1 MRRLI
6 KIELGINEINEIE
19 IEKITQGDINSN
31 FINLVF
37 KNIDINNYKLLS
49 FFKSKNEEKPIVADE
64 IKEISNSVNVAIP
77 NIFMKKSQK
86 IDVEFAL
93 KSKLDNSLLT
103 VNKRLELEVIPT
115 INGTYLSAIAGENLN
130 LTIEE
135 QIQRIEDITKDIDV
149 IVKDAAKEVVSEQ
162 LQGAIADVEQGI
174 REQGA
179 LSVVLIENLRDK
191 TLELLETTKN
201 NKVDEFK
208 SYLEQES
215 ANVKSEIETVK
226 NNTLEEITNSATDIS
241 NQIVEDVKKVLDEH
255 KKQVVDA
262 VNLAGSEQK
271 TELTKAKD
279 DFIKLLDA
287 KATEIIERGH
297 LQIVE
302 ALETFIAQKKKEL
315 DDYELEKE
323 TQLNNFNETQ
333 KKELQDETEKS
344 KSAITE
350 HGNIERD
357 RIIKEV
363 AAGTDGEK
371 EKLNT
376 HVTTVNI
383 PALDEH
389 EKKKEKELDD
399 YNLTKKSELD
409 EHTNDKKSELDTY
422 NSEKKSE
429 LDTHTTKKQ
438 EALDNHVTTVNEVA
452 LNNFTDKKK
461 EDITTHTDSQ
471 KEILNNHVETT
482 NKKILT
488 DFTEEKKGDLDT
500 HKNLKAGELDKHT
513 NDKKSDL
520 DTHTEKKKGEL
531 DTYNSEKKSELD
543 SYVDETSK
551 VALDA
556 YEKTKEGELNTHTTK
571 KTAEINKHVE
581 DKKLEL
587 DKHTETKKGDID
599 THITTELEKTTTA
612 KKEELETYTTTKKG
626 DIDTHVVTKNGELD
640 KYEKSKEKEFEGFTA
655 SRVQG
660 FETELDGVLESKKGI
675 ITQHTDE
682 QVKRVTDEGTK
693 QLGLIGQATGGLSE
707 RVDAL
712 ETDKFDKGGVSADYD
727 TAKKVEDKIKALENR
742 PQGDF
747 LEKGGYVGT
756 AQDLKDSIDT
766 KVENATF
773 NQEKEKINTSLSTKV
788 ENSVFEQEKE
798 NINNDL
804 ATKVAIEIFTQELA
818 KKLGKTENAA
828 SATKLLN
835 SILIN
840 LAGAISGSVQVDGS
854 KNVTIQTTLNGI
866 HADKITEGTISVDR
880 LPKSAFSE
888 FLPVANKTARLA
900 LTKTQVQNGDTVKEA
915 DTGRMYL
922 VIDDSKLNQEAG
934 YQEYTT
940 IVSWA
945 SITGKPSEFPAEEHT
960 HEQYAT
966 TTQLNQGLASKSPV
980 NHTHTKEEISNF
992 PQSLKNPY
1000 SLSISLNGTK
1010 KWTYDGNTAIDANI
1024 TTASLNVYNKN
1035 EVDSKLAEK
1044 APMQHTHPNVYYD
1057 KSEIDNKLG
1066 GKANAAHIHG
1076 SNNINSMSGYVKGS
1090 NAGAI
1095 NTSDTL
1101 NEAIAKLE
1109 NKLEDK
1115 ANASHSHPEYLLKT
1129 GNSTINGN
1137 LTVIGTVYSNNNITA
1152 YSDVRLKRNLVKLN
1166 SSVIDKLKL
1175 VEFFNY
1181 EMIDD
1186 ETHRKRVGV
1195 KAQDLEFLFPEL
1207 IFEDEHGFKTVDYTG
1222 LNTYFS
1228 YAIQQQ
1234 LKGSGE

>member
-31 FINLVF
+31 FLHISF
-37 KNIDINNYKLLS
+37 KNIDTNNYKLITY
-49 FFKSKNEEKPIVADE
+49 FKSKTEEFPLIVDE
-64 IKEISNSVNVAIP
+64 KEEIGGSVEVAIP
-77 NIFMKKSQK
+77 NVLLKKSQK
-86 IDVEFAL
+86 IQVEFAFE
-93 KSKLDNSLLT
+93 SKIDNSSLT
-103 VNKRLELEVIPT
+103 VNKRLELESIST
-115 INGTYLSAIAGENLN
+115 FNGVYLTAIAGEELN

-135 QIQRIEDITKDIDV
+135 QIQRLKDISKDIDV
-149 IVKDAAKEVVSEQ
+149 IVKDAAKEVVEGQ

-191 TLELLETTKN
+191 TLELLETAKN
-201 NKVDEFK
+201 NKVNEFK
-208 SYLEQES
+208 LYLEQES
-215 ANVKSEIETVK
+215 TNIKSEIETTK
-226 NNTLEEITNSATDIS
+226 NNTLEEITNSATDVA
-241 NQIVEDVKKVLDEH
+241 NKIVEDAKKVVEEH
-255 KKQVVDA
+255 KNQVVE
-262 VNLAGSEQK
+262 VINQAGSEQK
-271 TELTKAKD
+271 TELTQAKD

-287 KATEIIERGH
+287 KANEIIEKGH

-333 KKELQDETEKS
+333 KAELQSETEKS

-350 HGNIERD
+350 HGNTEKD
-357 RIIKEV
+357 RIIQEV
-363 AAGTDGEK
+363 GAGTDGEK

-399 YNLTKKSELD
+399 YTLTKKSELD
-409 EHTNDKKSELDTY
+409 GHTNDKKSELDTY
-422 NSEKKSE
+422 NSEKKTE
-429 LDTHTTKKQ
+429 LDTHTNDKK
-438 EALDNHVTTVNEVA
+438 EVLDNHVTTVNEVA
-452 LNNFTDKKK
+452 LNTFTDEKK

-471 KEILNNHVETT
+471 KEVLNNHVETT
-482 NKKILT
+482 NKKTLT

-543 SYVDETSK
+543 NYVDETSK

-587 DKHTETKKGDID
+587 DQYTETKKEDIDTHVTSELERTTTEKKAELETYTADKKGDID
-599 THITTELEKTTTA
+599 A
-612 KKEELETYTTTKKG
+612 
-626 DIDTHVVTKNGELD
+626 HVVVKNTELD
-640 KYEKSKEKEFEGFTA
+640 KYEKSKEEEFEGFTA

-660 FETELDGVLESKKGI
+660 FEAELDGVLESKKGI

-682 QVKRVTDEGTK
+682 QVERVTAEGNK
-693 QLGLIGQATGGLSE
+693 QLGLIEQATGGLSA

-712 ETDKFDKGGVSADYD
+712 ETDKFDKGEVSVDYD
-727 TAKKVEDKIKALENR
+727 TAKKIEDKIKALEDR

-756 AQDLKDSIDT
+756 AQNLKDNIDT
-766 KVENATF
+766 KVDNTVFNQAKSELESNINSKVSQSDYDTNKTQVEESLSNKVDNTTF
-773 NQEKEKINTSLSTKV
+773 NQEKESLKS
-788 ENSVFEQEKE
+788 E
-798 NINNDL
+798 ID
-804 ATKVAIEIFTQELA
+804 TKVAIEIFTQELA
-818 KKLGKTENAA
+818 KKLGKTENAVT
-828 SATKLLN
+828 ATKLLN

-854 KNVTIQTTLNGI
+854 ENVTIQTTLNGI
-866 HADKITEGTISVDR
+866 HADKITEGIISVDR

-888 FLPVANKTARLA
+888 FLPVANSTARLA
-900 LTKTQVQNGDTVKEA
+900 LTKDQVQNGDTVKEA

-960 HEQYAT
+960 H
-966 TTQLNQGLASKSPV
+966 
-980 NHTHTKEEISNF
+980 TKEEISN
-992 PQSLKNPY
+992 
-1000 SLSISLNGTK
+1000 
-1010 KWTYDGNTAIDANI
+1010 
-1024 TTASLNVYNKN
+1024 LNVYDKN
-1035 EVDSKLAEK
+1035 EVNNKLAEK
-1044 APMQHTHPNVYYD
+1044 APVQHTHPNVYYD

-1066 GKANAAHIHG
+1066 GKANAAHTHG
-1076 SNNINSMSGYVKGS
+1076 SNNINSMTGYVKGS
-1090 NAGAI
+1090 NSEAI

-1115 ANASHSHPEYLLKT
+1115 ANASHSHPEYLLKV
-1129 GNSTINGN
+1129 GNNTITGN
-1137 LTVIGTVYSNNNITA
+1137 LTVTGTVYSNNNITA
-1152 YSDVRLKRNLVKLN
+1152 YSDVRLKKNLIRLDK
-1166 SSVIDKLKL
+1166 SVIDKLKL

-1186 ETHRKRVGV
+1186 STHRKRVGV
-1195 KAQDLEFLFPEL
+1195 RAQDLEVLFPEL
-1207 IFEDEHGFKTVDYTG
+1207 IFEDEKGFKTVDYTG

>member
-64 IKEISNSVNVAIP
+64 IKEISNSVDVAIP

-115 INGTYLSAIAGENLN
+115 INGTYLSAIAGESLN

-135 QIQRIEDITKDIDV
+135 QIQRIEDLSKDIDV
-149 IVKDAAKEVVSEQ
+149 IVKDAAKEVVEEQ

-191 TLELLETTKN
+191 TLELLETAKN

-215 ANVKSEIETVK
+215 ANIKSEIETTK

-262 VNLAGSEQK
+262 VNLAGNEQK
-271 TELTKAKD
+271 TELTQAKD

-302 ALETFIAQKKKEL
+302 ALETFIAEKKKEL

-333 KKELQDETEKS
+333 KAELQSETEKS

-350 HGNIERD
+350 HGNVERD

-363 AAGTDGEK
+363 GAGTDGEK

-409 EHTNDKKSELDTY
+409 GHTNDKKSELDTY

-488 DFTEEKKGDLDT
+488 DFTEEKKSDLDT
-500 HKNLKAGELDKHT
+500 HKNLKTGELDKYT

-520 DTHTEKKKGEL
+520 DTHTVKKKGEL

-543 SYVDETSK
+543 NYVDETSK

-587 DKHTETKKGDID
+587 DQYTETKKEDID
-599 THITTELEKTTTA
+599 THVTSELEKTTTA
-612 KKEELETYTTTKKG
+612 KKAELETYTADKKG
-626 DIDTHVVTKNGELD
+626 DIDAHVVVKNGELD
-640 KYEKSKEKEFEGFTA
+640 KYEKSKEEEFNSFTT

-660 FETELDGVLESKKGI
+660 FETELDEVLESKKGV

-835 SILIN
+835 SILIS

-866 HADKITEGTISVDR
+866 HADKITEGIISVDR

-888 FLPVANKTARLA
+888 FLPVANSTARLA
-900 LTKTQVQNGDTVKEA
+900 LTKEQVQNGDTVKEA
-915 DTGRMYL
+915 DTSRMYL

-940 IVSWA
+940 IVSWS
-945 SITGKPSEFPAEEHT
+945 SITGRPSKFPAEEHF

-1024 TTASLNVYNKN
+1024 TTASLNVYNKG
-1035 EVDSKLAEK
+1035 EIDSKLAEK
-1044 APMQHTHPNVYYD
+1044 APSQHQHPTWYYT
-1057 KSEIDNKLG
+1057 KNEIDSKLT
-1066 GKANAAHIHG
+1066 GKANATHYHQDDYL
-1076 SNNINSMSGYVKGS
+1076 SKKG
-1090 NAGAI
+1090 N
-1095 NTSDTL
+1095 DTM
-1101 NEAIAKLE
+1101 
-1109 NKLEDK
+1109 
-1115 ANASHSHPEYLLKT
+1115 
-1129 GNSTINGN
+1129 NGN
-1137 LTVIGTVYSNNNITA
+1137 LTVLGTVYSNNNITA

-1166 SSVIDKLKL
+1166 SSVIDKLKQ

-1186 ETHRKRVGV
+1186 KTHRKRVGV
-1195 KAQDLEFLFPEL
+1195 KAQELEFLFPEL

>member
-64 IKEISNSVNVAIP
+64 IKEISNSVDVAIP
-77 NIFMKKSQK
+77 NIFMRKSQK

-115 INGTYLSAIAGENLN
+115 INGTYLSAIAGESLN

-135 QIQRIEDITKDIDV
+135 QIQRIEDLSKDIDV
-149 IVKDAAKEVVSEQ
+149 IVKDAAKEVVEEQ

-191 TLELLETTKN
+191 TLELLETAKN
-201 NKVDEFK
+201 NKVNEFK

-215 ANVKSEIETVK
+215 TNIKSEIETAK
-226 NNTLEEITNSATDIS
+226 NNTLEEITNSATTIS
-241 NQIVEDVKKVLDEH
+241 NKIVEDVKKVVEEH
-255 KKQVVDA
+255 KNQVVE
-262 VNLAGSEQK
+262 VINQAGNEQK

-333 KKELQDETEKS
+333 KAELQSETEKG

-350 HGNIERD
+350 HGDIERD

-363 AAGTDGEK
+363 GAGTDGEK

-422 NSEKKSE
+422 NSEKKTE
-429 LDTHTTKKQ
+429 LDNHTNDKK
-438 EALDNHVTTVNEVA
+438 EVLDNHVTTVNEVA
-452 LNNFTDKKK
+452 LNTFTEKKK

-471 KEILNNHVETT
+471 KEVLNNHVETT
-482 NKKILT
+482 NKKTLT
-488 DFTEEKKGDLDT
+488 DFTEEKKGDLNT
-500 HKNLKAGELDKHT
+500 HKNLKVGELDKHT
-513 NDKKSDL
+513 NDKKTDL

-531 DTYNSEKKSELD
+531 DTYNSEKKSEID

-551 VALDA
+551 VALDT

-587 DKHTETKKGDID
+587 DQYTETKKEHID
-599 THITTELEKTTTA
+599 THVTSELEKTTTV
-612 KKEELETYTTTKKG
+612 KKAELETYTADKKG
-626 DIDTHVVTKNGELD
+626 DIDAHVVVKNGELD
-640 KYEKSKEKEFEGFTA
+640 KYEKSKEEEFNSFTT

-660 FETELDGVLESKKGI
+660 FETELDEVLESKKDV

-835 SILIN
+835 SILIS

-866 HADKITEGTISVDR
+866 HADKITEGIISVDR

-888 FLPVANKTARLA
+888 FLPVANSTARLA
-900 LTKTQVQNGDTVKEA
+900 LTKEQVQNGDTVKEA
-915 DTGRMYL
+915 DTSRMYL

-940 IVSWA
+940 IVSWS
-945 SITGKPSEFPAEEHT
+945 SITGRPSKFPAEEHF

-1010 KWTYDGNTAIDANI
+1010 KWTYDGNATIDVNI
-1024 TTASLNVYNKN
+1024 TTALLNVYNKG
-1035 EVDSKLAEK
+1035 EIDSKLAEK
-1044 APMQHTHPNVYYD
+1044 APSQHQHPTWYYT
-1057 KSEIDNKLG
+1057 KNEIDSKLT
-1066 GKANAAHIHG
+1066 GKANATHYHQDDYL
-1076 SNNINSMSGYVKGS
+1076 SKKG
-1090 NAGAI
+1090 N
-1095 NTSDTL
+1095 DTM
-1101 NEAIAKLE
+1101 
-1109 NKLEDK
+1109 
-1115 ANASHSHPEYLLKT
+1115 
-1129 GNSTINGN
+1129 NGN
-1137 LTVIGTVYSNNNITA
+1137 LTVLGTVYSNNNITA

-1186 ETHRKRVGV
+1186 NTCRKRVGV

>member
-64 IKEISNSVNVAIP
+64 IKEISNSVDVAIP

-115 INGTYLSAIAGENLN
+115 INGTYLSAIAGESLN

-135 QIQRIEDITKDIDV
+135 QIQRIEDLSKDIDV
-149 IVKDAAKEVVSEQ
+149 IVKDAAKEVVEEQ

-191 TLELLETTKN
+191 TLELLETAKN

-241 NQIVEDVKKVLDEH
+241 NQILEDVKKVLDEH

-271 TELTKAKD
+271 TELTQAKD

-333 KKELQDETEKS
+333 KAELQSETEKG

-350 HGNIERD
+350 HGNVERD

-363 AAGTDGEK
+363 GAGTDGEK

-409 EHTNDKKSELDTY
+409 GHTNDKKSELDTY
-422 NSEKKSE
+422 NSEKKTE
-429 LDTHTTKKQ
+429 LDNHTNDKK

-452 LNNFTDKKK
+452 LNAFTDKKK

-471 KEILNNHVETT
+471 KEVLNNHVETT
-482 NKKILT
+482 NKKTLT

-513 NDKKSDL
+513 NDKKTEL

-543 SYVDETSK
+543 NYVDETSK
-551 VALDA
+551 VALDT

-571 KTAEINKHVE
+571 KTAEINKHIG

-587 DKHTETKKGDID
+587 DQYTETKKEDID
-599 THITTELEKTTTA
+599 THVTSELEKTTTA
-612 KKEELETYTTTKKG
+612 KKAELETYTADKKG
-626 DIDTHVVTKNGELD
+626 DIDAHVVVKNGELD
-640 KYEKSKEKEFEGFTA
+640 KYEKSKEEEFNSFTT

-660 FETELDGVLESKKGI
+660 FETELDEVLESKKGV

-693 QLGLIGQATGGLSE
+693 QLGLIGQATGGLST

-712 ETDKFDKGGVSADYD
+712 ETGKVDNSVFNQTKSELESNINSKVSQSDYD
-727 TAKKVEDKIKALENR
+727 TNKTQVEESLNNKVD
-742 PQGDF
+742 
-747 LEKGGYVGT
+747 
-756 AQDLKDSIDT
+756 
-766 KVENATF
+766 NATF
-773 NQEKEKINTSLSTKV
+773 KQEKEKIN
-788 ENSVFEQEKE
+788 NNIEKK
-798 NINNDL
+798 
-804 ATKVAIEIFTQELA
+804 A
-818 KKLGKTENAA
+818 
-828 SATKLLN
+828 
-835 SILIN
+835 
-840 LAGAISGSVQVDGS
+840 
-854 KNVTIQTTLNGI
+854 NVTHN
-866 HADKITEGTISVDR
+866 
-880 LPKSAFSE
+880 
-888 FLPVANKTARLA
+888 
-900 LTKTQVQNGDTVKEA
+900 
-915 DTGRMYL
+915 
-922 VIDDSKLNQEAG
+922 
-934 YQEYTT
+934 
-940 IVSWA
+940 
-945 SITGKPSEFPAEEHT
+945 
-960 HEQYAT
+960 
-966 TTQLNQGLASKSPV
+966 
-980 NHTHTKEEISNF
+980 HTKEDITNF

-1000 SLSISLNGTK
+1000 FLTFSINGIQK
-1010 KWTYDGNTAIDANI
+1010 ETYDGSSAVTINI
-1024 TTASLNVYNKN
+1024 LPADLGAYSKS
-1035 EVDSKLAEK
+1035 EVD
-1044 APMQHTHPNVYYD
+1044 D
-1057 KSEIDNKLG
+1057 KFALKTE
-1066 GKANAAHIHG
+1066 
-1076 SNNINSMSGYVKGS
+1076 
-1090 NAGAI
+1090 
-1095 NTSDTL
+1095 L
-1101 NEAIAKLE
+1101 N
-1109 NKLEDK
+1109 DK
-1115 ANASHSHPEYLLKT
+1115 ANASHSHSEYLLKI
-1129 GNSTINGN
+1129 GNSTLTGN
-1137 LTVIGTVYSNNNITA
+1137 LTVTGTVYSNNNITA
-1152 YSDVRLKRNLVKLN
+1152 YSDVRLKKNLIELDN
-1166 SSVIDKLKL
+1166 SVINKLKQ
-1175 VEFFNY
+1175 VKFYNY

-1186 ETHRKRVGV
+1186 STHRKRVGV
-1195 KAQDLEFLFPEL
+1195 KAQELEKLFPEL
-1207 IFEDEHGFKTVDYTG
+1207 IFEDEKGLKSVDYVG

>member
-19 IEKITQGDINSN
+19 IEKITQGDVNSN

-64 IKEISNSVNVAIP
+64 IKEISNSVDVAIP

-115 INGTYLSAIAGENLN
+115 INGTYLSAIAGESLN

-135 QIQRIEDITKDIDV
+135 QIQRIEDISKDIDV
-149 IVKDAAKEVVSEQ
+149 IVKDAAKEVVAEQ

-191 TLELLETTKN
+191 TLELLENVKN

-215 ANVKSEIETVK
+215 ANIKSEIETIK
-226 NNTLEEITNSATDIS
+226 NNTLEEITDSATDIS

-271 TELTKAKD
+271 TELTQAKD

-287 KATEIIERGH
+287 KANEIIKKGH
-297 LQIVE
+297 LQIQE
-302 ALETFIAQKKKEL
+302 ALKGFL
-315 DDYELEKE
+315 DQEKGKLDLYEQEKE
-323 TQLNNFNETQ
+323 NQLNSFVEIQ
-333 KKELQDETEKS
+333 KTELQKETEKG

-350 HGNIERD
+350 YGNTERD
-357 RIIKEV
+357 RIIQEV
-363 AAGTDGEK
+363 GAGTDGEK

-409 EHTNDKKSELDTY
+409 GHTNDKKSELDTY
-422 NSEKKSE
+422 NSEKKTE

-438 EALDNHVTTVNEVA
+438 DALDNHVTTVNEVA
-452 LNNFTDKKK
+452 LNAFTDKKK

-471 KEILNNHVETT
+471 KEVLNNHVETT
-482 NKKILT
+482 NKKTLT

-513 NDKKSDL
+513 NDKKTEL

-531 DTYNSEKKSELD
+531 DTYNSEKKSEID

-551 VALDA
+551 VALDT

-587 DKHTETKKGDID
+587 DQYTETKKGELD
-599 THITTELEKTTTA
+599 TYTNDKKGELDTYNLTKKAELEEYA
-612 KKEELETYTTTKKG
+612 TTKKG

-640 KYEKSKEKEFEGFTA
+640 KYEKSKEKEFEGFTT
-655 SRVQG
+655 SRVQE
-660 FETELDGVLESKKGI
+660 FEAELDGVLESKKGI
-675 ITQHTDE
+675 ITQHTDK
-682 QVKRVTDEGTK
+682 QVERVTAEGNK
-693 QLGLIGQATGGLSE
+693 QLGLIEQATGGLST

-727 TAKKVEDKIKALENR
+727 TAKKIEDKIKALENR

-756 AQDLKDSIDT
+756 AQNLKDSIDT
-766 KVENATF
+766 KVDNTAFNQAKSELESNINAKVNQVDYDTNKTQVEESLNNKVDNATF
-773 NQEKEKINTSLSTKV
+773 KQEKEKIN
-788 ENSVFEQEKE
+788 NNIEKK
-798 NINNDL
+798 
-804 ATKVAIEIFTQELA
+804 A
-818 KKLGKTENAA
+818 
-828 SATKLLN
+828 
-835 SILIN
+835 
-840 LAGAISGSVQVDGS
+840 
-854 KNVTIQTTLNGI
+854 NVTHN
-866 HADKITEGTISVDR
+866 
-880 LPKSAFSE
+880 
-888 FLPVANKTARLA
+888 
-900 LTKTQVQNGDTVKEA
+900 
-915 DTGRMYL
+915 
-922 VIDDSKLNQEAG
+922 
-934 YQEYTT
+934 
-940 IVSWA
+940 
-945 SITGKPSEFPAEEHT
+945 
-960 HEQYAT
+960 
-966 TTQLNQGLASKSPV
+966 
-980 NHTHTKEEISNF
+980 HTKEDITNF

-1000 SLSISLNGTK
+1000 FLTFSINGIQK
-1010 KWTYDGNTAIDANI
+1010 ETYDGSSAVTINI
-1024 TTASLNVYNKN
+1024 LPVDLGAYSKS
-1035 EVDSKLAEK
+1035 EVD
-1044 APMQHTHPNVYYD
+1044 D
-1057 KSEIDNKLG
+1057 KFALKTE
-1066 GKANAAHIHG
+1066 
-1076 SNNINSMSGYVKGS
+1076 
-1090 NAGAI
+1090 
-1095 NTSDTL
+1095 L
-1101 NEAIAKLE
+1101 N
-1109 NKLEDK
+1109 DK
-1115 ANASHSHPEYLLKT
+1115 ANASHSHSEYLLKI
-1129 GNSTINGN
+1129 GNSTLTGN
-1137 LTVIGTVYSNNNITA
+1137 LTVTGTVYSNNNITA
-1152 YSDVRLKRNLVKLN
+1152 YSDVRLKKNLIELDN
-1166 SSVIDKLKL
+1166 SVINKLKQ
-1175 VEFFNY
+1175 VKFYNY

-1186 ETHRKRVGV
+1186 STHRKRVGV
-1195 KAQDLEFLFPEL
+1195 KAQELEKLFPEL
-1207 IFEDEHGFKTVDYTG
+1207 IFEDEKGLKSVDYVG

>member
-19 IEKITQGDINSN
+19 IEKITQGDVNSN

-49 FFKSKNEEKPIVADE
+49 FFKSKNEGKPIVADE
-64 IKEISNSVNVAIP
+64 IKEISNSVDVAIP

-115 INGTYLSAIAGENLN
+115 INGTYLSAIAGESLN

-135 QIQRIEDITKDIDV
+135 QIQRIEDLSKDIDV

-215 ANVKSEIETVK
+215 ANIKSEIETVK

-271 TELTKAKD
+271 TELTQAKD

-333 KKELQDETEKS
+333 KAELQSETEKG

-350 HGNIERD
+350 HGNVERD

-363 AAGTDGEK
+363 GAGTDGEK

-409 EHTNDKKSELDTY
+409 GHTNDKKSELDTY
-422 NSEKKSE
+422 NSEKKTE
-429 LDTHTTKKQ
+429 LDNHTNDKK

-452 LNNFTDKKK
+452 LNAFTDKKK

-471 KEILNNHVETT
+471 KEVLNNHVETT
-482 NKKILT
+482 NKKTLT

-513 NDKKSDL
+513 NDKKTEL

-531 DTYNSEKKSELD
+531 DTYNSEKKSEID

-551 VALDA
+551 VALDT

-587 DKHTETKKGDID
+587 DQYTETKKGELD
-599 THITTELEKTTTA
+599 TYTNDKKGELDTYNLTKKAELEEYA
-612 KKEELETYTTTKKG
+612 TTKKG
-626 DIDTHVVTKNGELD
+626 DIDTHVVAKNGELD
-640 KYEKSKEKEFEGFTA
+640 KYEKSKEKEFEGFTT
-655 SRVQG
+655 SRVQE
-660 FETELDGVLESKKGI
+660 FEAELDGVLESKKGI
-675 ITQHTDE
+675 ITQHTDK
-682 QVKRVTDEGTK
+682 QVERVTAEGNK
-693 QLGLIGQATGGLSE
+693 QLGLIEQATGGLST

-727 TAKKVEDKIKALENR
+727 TAKKIEDKIKALENR

-798 NINNDL
+798 DINNSI
-804 ATKVAIEIFTQELA
+804 ATKVALEVFNQELA
-818 KKLGKTENAA
+818 KKLGKNENAITA
-828 SATKLLN
+828 SALQ
-835 SILIN
+835 IARLIT
-840 LAGAISGSVQVDGS
+840 LAGAVKGSVSFKGNSD
-854 KNVTIQTTLNGI
+854 VTIQVTLNGI
-866 HADKITEGTISVDR
+866 DANKITSGTISVDR

-945 SITGKPSEFPAEEHT
+945 SITGKPSEFPAEE
-960 HEQYAT
+960 
-966 TTQLNQGLASKSPV
+966 
-980 NHTHTKEEISNF
+980 HTHTKEEISNF

-1129 GNSTINGN
+1129 GNSTITGN

-1152 YSDVRLKRNLVKLN
+1152 YSDVRLKKNLIELDN
-1166 SSVIDKLKL
+1166 SVIDKLKQ
-1175 VEFFNY
+1175 VKFYNY
-1181 EMIDD
+1181 EMINDS
-1186 ETHRKRVGV
+1186 THRKRVGV

>member
-37 KNIDINNYKLLS
+37 KDIDINNYKLLS
-49 FFKSKNEEKPIVADE
+49 FFKSKNEENPIVADE
-64 IKEISNSVNVAIP
+64 IKEISSSVDVAIP

-115 INGTYLSAIAGENLN
+115 INGTYLSAIAGESLN

-135 QIQRIEDITKDIDV
+135 QIQRIEDLSKDIDV
-149 IVKDAAKEVVSEQ
+149 IVKDAAKEVVEEQ

-191 TLELLETTKN
+191 TLELLETAKN

-208 SYLEQES
+208 AYLEQES
-215 ANVKSEIETVK
+215 ANFKSEIETTK

-241 NQIVEDVKKVLDEH
+241 NKIVEDVKKVLDEH

-262 VNLAGSEQK
+262 VKLAGNEQK
-271 TELTKAKD
+271 TELTQAKD
-279 DFIKLLDA
+279 DFIKLLDT
-287 KATEIIERGH
+287 KANEIIEKGH

-302 ALETFIAQKKKEL
+302 ALETFIAEKKKEL

-333 KKELQDETEKS
+333 KAELQSETEKG

-409 EHTNDKKSELDTY
+409 NHTNDKKSELDTY
-422 NSEKKSE
+422 NLEKKTE

-438 EALDNHVTTVNEVA
+438 EALDNHVTTVNEAA
-452 LNNFTDKKK
+452 LNAFTDKKK

-471 KEILNNHVETT
+471 KEVLNNHVETT
-482 NKKILT
+482 NKKTLT

-500 HKNLKAGELDKHT
+500 HKNSKVGELDKHT
-513 NDKKSDL
+513 NDKKTEL

-531 DTYNSEKKSELD
+531 DTYNSEKKSEID
-543 SYVDETSK
+543 NYVDETSK

-587 DKHTETKKGDID
+587 DQYTETKKEEID
-599 THITTELEKTTTA
+599 THITTELEKTTTV
-612 KKEELETYTTTKKG
+612 KKTELEDYTTTKKG
-626 DIDTHVVTKNGELD
+626 DIDAHVVIKNGELD
-640 KYEKSKEKEFEGFTA
+640 KYEKSKEKEFEGFTT

-707 RVDAL
+707 RVEAL
-712 ETDKFDKGGVSADYD
+712 ETGKVDNTAFNQAKSELESNINTKVSQSDYD
-727 TAKKVEDKIKALENR
+727 ANKTQVEESLSNKVDN
-742 PQGDF
+742 
-747 LEKGGYVGT
+747 T
-756 AQDLKDSIDT
+756 
-766 KVENATF
+766 TF
-773 NQEKEKINTSLSTKV
+773 TQEKEKINTSLSTKV

-798 NINNDL
+798 AINNDL
-804 ATKVAIEIFTQELA
+804 ATKVALEVFNQELA
-818 KKLGKTENAA
+818 KKLGKNENAITA
-828 SATKLLN
+828 SALQ
-835 SILIN
+835 IARLIT
-840 LAGAISGSVQVDGS
+840 LAGAVKGSVSFKGNSD
-854 KNVTIQTTLNGI
+854 VTIQVTLNGI
-866 HADKITEGTISVDR
+866 DANKITSGTISVDR

-888 FLPVANKTARLA
+888 FLAVANKTARLA
-900 LTKTQVQNGDTVKEA
+900 LTRDQVQNGDTVKEV

-1000 SLSISLNGTK
+1000 SLSFSLNGTQ
-1010 KWTYDGNTAIDANI
+1010 KWTYDGSAMTNFNI
-1024 TTASLNVYNKN
+1024 STTDLNVYN
-1035 EVDSKLAEK
+1035 
-1044 APMQHTHPNVYYD
+1044 
-1057 KSEIDNKLG
+1057 KSEIDNKLEK
-1066 GKANAAHIHG
+1066 KADAAHTHG
-1076 SNNINSMSGYVKGS
+1076 SNNINSMTGYVKGS
-1090 NAGAI
+1090 NTEAI

-1129 GNSTINGN
+1129 GNSTITGN
-1137 LTVIGTVYSNNNITA
+1137 LTVTGTIYSNNNITA
-1152 YSDVRLKRNLVKLN
+1152 YSDVRLKRNLVKLD
-1166 SSVIDKLKL
+1166 SSVINKLKQ
-1175 VEFFNY
+1175 VKFYNY
-1181 EMIDD
+1181 EMINDSSC
-1186 ETHRKRVGV
+1186 RKRVGV
-1195 KAQDLEFLFPEL
+1195 KAQELESLFPEL
-1207 IFEDEHGFKTVDYTG
+1207 IFEDEHGFKTVDYIG

-1234 LKGSGE
+1234 LKGSDE

>member
-64 IKEISNSVNVAIP
+64 IKEISNSVDVAIP

-115 INGTYLSAIAGENLN
+115 INGTYLSAIAGESLN

-135 QIQRIEDITKDIDV
+135 QIQRIEDLSKDIAV

-191 TLELLETTKN
+191 TLELLENVKN

-215 ANVKSEIETVK
+215 ANIKSEIETVK

-271 TELTKAKD
+271 TELTQAKD

-302 ALETFIAQKKKEL
+302 ALEAFIAEKKKEL

-333 KKELQDETEKS
+333 KAELQSETEKS
-344 KSAITE
+344 KSTITE
-350 HGNIERD
+350 HGNTERD
-357 RIIKEV
+357 RIIQEV

-471 KEILNNHVETT
+471 KEVLNNHVETT

-500 HKNLKAGELDKHT
+500 HKNLKTGELDKHT

-531 DTYNSEKKSELD
+531 DTYNSDKKSELD
-543 SYVDETSK
+543 SYVDTTSK
-551 VALDA
+551 TALDA

-571 KTAEINKHVE
+571 KTAEINKHVG

-587 DKHTETKKGDID
+587 DQYTETKKENID
-599 THITTELEKTTTA
+599 THVTSELEKTTTA
-612 KKEELETYTTTKKG
+612 KKAELETYTADKKG
-626 DIDTHVVTKNGELD
+626 DIDAHVVTKNGELD
-640 KYEKSKEKEFEGFTA
+640 KYEKSKEKEFEVFTS

-682 QVKRVTDEGTK
+682 QVERVTAEGNK
-693 QLGLIGQATGGLSE
+693 QLGLIEQATGGLSA

-712 ETDKFDKGGVSADYD
+712 ETGKVDNSVFNQTKSELESNINSKVSQSDYD
-727 TAKKVEDKIKALENR
+727 TNKTQVEESLNNKVDN
-742 PQGDF
+742 
-747 LEKGGYVGT
+747 T
-756 AQDLKDSIDT
+756 
-766 KVENATF
+766 TF

-798 NINNDL
+798 DINNSI
-804 ATKVAIEIFTQELA
+804 ATKVTLEVFNQELA
-818 KKLGKTENAA
+818 KKLGKNENAITA
-828 SATKLLN
+828 SALQ
-835 SILIN
+835 IARLIT
-840 LAGAISGSVQVDGS
+840 LAGAVKGSVSFKGNSD
-854 KNVTIQTTLNGI
+854 VTIQVTLNGI
-866 HADKITEGTISVDR
+866 DANKITSGTISVDR

-945 SITGKPSEFPAEEHT
+945 SITGKPNEFPAEE
-960 HEQYAT
+960 
-966 TTQLNQGLASKSPV
+966 
-980 NHTHTKEEISNF
+980 HTHTKEEISNF

-1010 KWTYDGNTAIDANI
+1010 KWTYDGSAMTNFNI
-1024 TTASLNVYNKN
+1024 TTTDLNVYNKEEVNN
-1035 EVDSKLAEK
+1035 ELEK
-1044 APMQHTHPNVYYD
+1044 KASTAHT
-1057 KSEIDNKLG
+1057 
-1066 GKANAAHIHG
+1066 HG
-1076 SNNINSMSGYVKGS
+1076 SNNINVMTGYVKGS
-1090 NAGAI
+1090 NAEAI

-1101 NEAIAKLE
+1101 NEAISKLE

-1129 GNSTINGN
+1129 GSSTITGN
-1137 LTVIGTVYSNNNITA
+1137 LTVLGTVYSNNNITA
-1152 YSDVRLKRNLVKLN
+1152 YSDVRLKRNLVELDN
-1166 SSVIDKLKL
+1166 SVINKLKQ
-1175 VEFFNY
+1175 VKFYNY

-1186 ETHRKRVGV
+1186 YTCRKRVGV
-1195 KAQDLEFLFPEL
+1195 KAQELEKLFPEL
-1207 IFEDEHGFKTVDYTG
+1207 IFEDEKGLKSVDYVG

>member
-64 IKEISNSVNVAIP
+64 IKEISNSVDVAIP

-115 INGTYLSAIAGENLN
+115 INGTYLSAIAGESLN

-135 QIQRIEDITKDIDV
+135 QIQRIEDLSKDIAV

-271 TELTKAKD
+271 TELTQAKD

-302 ALETFIAQKKKEL
+302 ALETFIAEKKKEL
-315 DDYELEKE
+315 DDYEQEKE
-323 TQLNNFNETQ
+323 TQLNSFNETQ

-488 DFTEEKKGDLDT
+488 DFTEEKKSDLDT
-500 HKNLKAGELDKHT
+500 HKNLKTGELDKYT

-520 DTHTEKKKGEL
+520 DTHTVKKKGEL

-543 SYVDETSK
+543 NYVDETSK

-587 DKHTETKKGDID
+587 DQYTETKKEDID
-599 THITTELEKTTTA
+599 THVTSELEKTTTA
-612 KKEELETYTTTKKG
+612 KKAELETYTADKKG
-626 DIDTHVVTKNGELD
+626 DIDAHVVVKNGELD
-640 KYEKSKEKEFEGFTA
+640 KYEKSKEEEFNSFTT

-660 FETELDGVLESKKGI
+660 FETELDEVLESKKGV

-835 SILIN
+835 SILIS

-866 HADKITEGTISVDR
+866 HADKITEGIISVDR

-888 FLPVANKTARLA
+888 FLPVANSTARLA
-900 LTKTQVQNGDTVKEA
+900 LTKEQVQNGDTVKEA
-915 DTGRMYL
+915 DTSRMYL

-940 IVSWA
+940 IVSWS
-945 SITGKPSEFPAEEHT
+945 SITGRPSKFPAEEHF

-1024 TTASLNVYNKN
+1024 TTASLNVYNKG
-1035 EVDSKLAEK
+1035 EIDSKLAEK
-1044 APMQHTHPNVYYD
+1044 APSQHQHPTWYYT
-1057 KSEIDNKLG
+1057 KNEIDSKLT
-1066 GKANAAHIHG
+1066 GKANATHYHQDDYL
-1076 SNNINSMSGYVKGS
+1076 SKKG
-1090 NAGAI
+1090 N
-1095 NTSDTL
+1095 DTM
-1101 NEAIAKLE
+1101 
-1109 NKLEDK
+1109 
-1115 ANASHSHPEYLLKT
+1115 
-1129 GNSTINGN
+1129 NGN
-1137 LTVIGTVYSNNNITA
+1137 LTVLGTVYSNNNITA

-1186 ETHRKRVGV
+1186 NTCRKRVGV